1 MSEENRFVKVRSRVI
16 VYQSEYPPLEE
27 LDALVEQMRKEQND
41 SEVAME
47 SHANRTS
54 FAPLARVSEVA
65 ELLGVSRKALY
76 RWIRE
81 GRLAACVVRLPSGHL
96 RIDLDLLH
104 EELQSWALLHADR
117 RGRKSPSAPEGSSG
131 P

>member
-1 MSEENRFVKVRSRVI
+1 MSEENRYVRVRSRVK

-54 FAPLARVSEVA
+54 FAPLARISEVA
-65 ELLGVSRKALY
+65 ELLSVSRKALY

-81 GRLAACVVRLPSGHL
+81 GRLSACVVRLPSGRL

-104 EELQSWALLHADR
+104 EELRAWGLYHDDR
-117 RGRKSPSAPEGSSG
+117 KRARTSSSEGSGG